1 MKQSNDKNNI
11 KNRKNRKT
19 SKRSLDPSDP
29 RYMTPEQE
37 QIINLILSSNSV
49 KTGKDVSSVFNELR
63 GKVIQ
68 KLLDAEMDEFLGYQK
83 GTHSAKNTNNRRN
96 GSTSRTKKVKTDYGE
111 ITICPPRDR
120 DGKFEPQIVKKR
132 QKVLE
137 GFDDIAIAMYAKGMS
152 LNDISQM
159 IKQIYRVE
167 LSIETISHLTSSVSE
182 EVIKWQNRPL
192 QQFYPFVYVDCL
204 YAPVKKDLISEKT
217 AIYVMLGINKD
228 GIKEVLG
235 IWINETESAS
245 FWTSVFEEIHSRGV
259 EDILFVS
266 MDGLTG
272 LSEAIE
278 KIFPKTRTQ
287 RCIVHIV
294 RNIYGILDKK
304 KAKEI
309 IADFKLIYT
318 ASNLSHAKLAYE
330 NFLEKYK
337 DNTKLIKKV
346 NTLIDHVFSIFDFPI
361 EIRTVIYTTN
371 PIESLNSCLRKVT
384 RGKGSFIS
392 KEALLKVLY
401 LRIKDLETTWSKGT
415 KNWFAIQN
423 QLVQLFGDRVFKYYE
438 DKIE

>member
-1 MKQSNDKNNI
+1 MKSSNNKHNI
-11 KNRKNRKT
+11 N
-19 SKRSLDPSDP
+19 SKKSSKKSLDPSDP

-37 QIINLILSSNSV
+37 QIVNMILNSNSM

-63 GKVIQ
+63 GKVVQ
-68 KLLDAEMDEFLGYQK
+68 RLLDAELDDFLGYDK
-83 GTHSAKNTNNRRN
+83 GSHSSKTSSNRRN
-96 GSTSRTKKVKTDYGE
+96 GSTSKSKKVKTDYGE

-152 LNDISQM
+152 LKDISDM
-159 IKQIYRVE
+159 IKQIYKVE
-167 LSIETISHLTSSVSE
+167 LSAETISHLTSSVNE
-182 EVIKWQNRPL
+182 DVLEWQNRPL
-192 QQFYPFVYVDCL
+192 KSFYPFVYVDCL
-204 YAPVKKDLISEKT
+204 YAPIKKDFISEKT

-245 FWTSVFEEIHSRGV
+245 FWTSVFEEIHDRGV
-259 EDILFVS
+259 NDILFVS

-278 KIFPKTRTQ
+278 TVFPKAKTQ

-294 RNIYGILDKK
+294 RNIYSILDKK
-304 KAKEI
+304 LSKEV
-309 IADFKLIYT
+309 IADFKNIYT
-318 ASNLSHAKLAYE
+318 ASNLYSAKLAYE

-337 DNTKLIKKV
+337 SNEKLIRKV
-346 NTLIDHVFSIFDFPI
+346 NSLIDHVFSIFDYPI

-384 RGKGSFIS
+384 RGKGAFIS

-415 KNWFAIQN
+415 KNWFNIKK
-423 QLVQLFGDRVFKYYE
+423 QLIQLFGDRVFQYYE
-438 DKIE
+438 NE

>member
-1 MKQSNDKNNI
+1 MKSSNNKHNI
-11 KNRKNRKT
+11 N
-19 SKRSLDPSDP
+19 SKKSSKKPLAPSDP

-37 QIINLILSSNSV
+37 QIVNMILNSNSM

-63 GKVIQ
+63 GKVVQ
-68 KLLDAEMDEFLGYQK
+68 RLLDAELDDFLGYDK
-83 GTHSAKNTNNRRN
+83 GSHSSKTSSNRRN
-96 GSTSRTKKVKTDYGE
+96 GSTSKSKKVKTDYGE

-152 LNDISQM
+152 LKDISDM
-159 IKQIYRVE
+159 IKQIYKVE
-167 LSIETISHLTSSVSE
+167 LSVETICHLTSSVNE
-182 EVIKWQNRPL
+182 EVMKWQNRPL
-192 QQFYPFVYVDCL
+192 KSFYPFVYVDCL
-204 YAPVKKDLISEKT
+204 YAPIKKDFISEKT

-245 FWTSVFEEIHSRGV
+245 FWTSVFEEIHDRGV
-259 EDILFVS
+259 NDILFVS

-278 KIFPKTRTQ
+278 TVFPKAKTQ

-294 RNIYGILDKK
+294 RNIYSILDKK
-304 KAKEI
+304 LSKEI
-309 IADFKLIYT
+309 IADFKNIYT
-318 ASNLSHAKLAYE
+318 ASNLYSAKLAYE

-337 DNTKLIKKV
+337 SNEKLIRKV
-346 NTLIDHVFSIFDFPI
+346 NSLIEHVFSIFDYPI

-415 KNWFAIQN
+415 KNWFNIKK
-423 QLVQLFGDRVFKYYE
+423 QLIQLFGDRVFQYYE
-438 DKIE
+438 NE

>member
-1 MKQSNDKNNI
+1 MSNNLKNKRKKKQ
-11 KNRKNRKT
+11 
-19 SKRSLDPSDP
+19 LDPSDP

-37 QIINLILSSNSV
+37 QIVNMILNSNSM
-49 KTGKDVSSVFNELR
+49 KTGKDVSNVFNDLR

-68 KLLDAEMDEFLGYQK
+68 RLLDAELDEFLGYTK
-83 GTHSAKNTNNRRN
+83 GTHDFKENTNRRN
-96 GSTSRTKKVKTDYGE
+96 GSTSKAKKVKTDYGE

-152 LNDISQM
+152 LKDISDM
-159 IKQIYRVE
+159 IKQIYKVE
-167 LSIETISHLTSSVSE
+167 LSVETISNLTSAVSE
-182 EVIKWQNRPL
+182 EVVKWQNRPL
-192 QQFYPFVYVDCL
+192 ETFYPFIYVDCL

-228 GIKEVLG
+228 GLKDVLG
-235 IWINETESAS
+235 IWMNESESAF
-245 FWTSVFEEIHSRGV
+245 FWTTVFEEIHSRGV

-272 LSEAIE
+272 LSDAIE
-278 KIFPKTRTQ
+278 KVFPKTKTQ

-294 RNIYGILDKK
+294 RNIYSILDKK
-304 KAKEI
+304 KAKKV
-309 IADFKLIYT
+309 IADFKQIYT
-318 ASNLSHAKLAYE
+318 ASNLYYAKLAYE

-337 DNTKLIKKV
+337 ENTKLIKRV
-346 NTLIDHVFSIFDFPI
+346 NDLIEHVFSIFEYPI
-361 EIRTVIYTTN
+361 EIRKVIYTTN
-371 PIESLNSCLRKVT
+371 PIESLNSSLRKVT

-401 LRIKDLETTWSKGT
+401 LRIKDLQTSWSKGT
-415 KNWFAIQN
+415 RNWGNIQS
-423 QLVQLFGDRVFKYYE
+423 QLVQLFGDRVFRYYE
-438 DKIE
+438 KNE

>member
-1 MKQSNDKNNI
+1 MNN
-11 KNRKNRKT
+11 KLNNTNKKTKRKPL
-19 SKRSLDPSDP
+19 SPDDP
-29 RYMTPEQE
+29 RFMTPEQE
-37 QIINLILSSNSV
+37 QIVNLILSNSNM

-68 KLLDAEMDEFLGYQK
+68 RLLDAEMDEFLGYDK
-83 GTHSAKNTNNRRN
+83 SSHNDKNTSNRRN
-96 GSTSRTKKVKTDYGE
+96 GYTSKSKKVKTDYGE

-120 DGKFEPQIVKKR
+120 DGQFEPKIVKKR

-137 GFDDIAIAMYAKGMS
+137 GFDDIAIAMYAKGMT
-152 LNDISQM
+152 LKDISDM
-159 IKQIYRVE
+159 IKQIYKVE
-167 LSIETISHLTSSVSE
+167 LSIETISHLTSSVSD
-182 EVIKWQNRPL
+182 EVNSWQNRPL
-192 QQFYPFVYVDCL
+192 DAFYPFIYVDCL

-228 GIKEVLG
+228 GKKEVLG
-235 IWINETESAS
+235 IWINHTESAT
-245 FWTSVFEEIHSRGV
+245 FWTSVFEEIKERGV

-278 KIFPKTRTQ
+278 KVFPKTRTQ

-294 RNIYGILDKK
+294 RNIYSILDKK
-304 KAKEI
+304 DAKNI
-309 IADFKLIYT
+309 IADFKQIYS
-318 ASNLSHAKLAYE
+318 ASNINNAKLAYE

-346 NTLIDHVFSIFDFPI
+346 HSLIEHVFSIFEYPT
-361 EIRTVIYTTN
+361 EIRKIIYTTN

-392 KEALLKVLY
+392 TEALLKVLY
-401 LRIKDLETTWSKGT
+401 LRIKELEKKWCIGT
-415 KNWFAIQN
+415 KNWNNVKN
-423 QLVQLFGDRVFKYYE
+423 QIIYLFGDRILKFYVNDEK
-438 DKIE
+438 DGD

>member
-1 MKQSNDKNNI
+1 MNDNLKN
-11 KNRKNRKT
+11 KRK
-19 SKRSLDPSDP
+19 KRQLDPSDP

-37 QIINLILSSNSV
+37 EIVNMILNSNSM
-49 KTGKDVSSVFNELR
+49 KTGKDVSNVFNELR

-68 KLLDAEMDEFLGYQK
+68 RLLDAELDEFLGYTK
-83 GTHSAKNTNNRRN
+83 GTHDFKQSSNRRN
-96 GSTSRTKKVKTDYGE
+96 GSTSKGKKVKTDYGE

-152 LNDISQM
+152 LKDISDM
-159 IKQIYRVE
+159 IKQIYKVE
-167 LSIETISHLTSSVSE
+167 LSVETISNLTSAVSE
-182 EVIKWQNRPL
+182 EVLKWQNRPL
-192 QQFYPFVYVDCL
+192 EAFYPFIYVDCL
-204 YAPVKKDLISEKT
+204 YAPIKKDLISEKT

-228 GIKEVLG
+228 GMKDVLG
-235 IWINETESAS
+235 IWMNETESAF
-245 FWTSVFEEIHSRGV
+245 FWTTVFEEIRSRGV

-272 LSEAIE
+272 LSDAIE
-278 KIFPKTRTQ
+278 KAFPKTKTQ

-294 RNIYGILDKK
+294 RNIYSILDKK
-304 KAKEI
+304 KAKQI
-309 IADFKLIYT
+309 IADFKQIYT
-318 ASNLSHAKLAYE
+318 ASNLQYAKLAYE

-337 DNTKLIKKV
+337 ENTKLIKKV
-346 NTLIDHVFSIFDFPI
+346 NDLIEHVFSIFEYPI
-361 EIRTVIYTTN
+361 EIRKVIYTTN

-401 LRIKDLETTWSKGT
+401 LRIKDLQNSWSKGT
-415 KNWFAIQN
+415 KNWGNIEY
-423 QLVQLFGDRVFKYYE
+423 QLVQLFGDRVFRYYE
-438 DKIE
+438 KK